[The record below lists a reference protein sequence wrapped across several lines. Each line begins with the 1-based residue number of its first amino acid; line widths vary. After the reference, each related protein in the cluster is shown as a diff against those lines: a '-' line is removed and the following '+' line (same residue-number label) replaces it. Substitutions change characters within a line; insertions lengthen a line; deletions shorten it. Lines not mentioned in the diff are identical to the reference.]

1 VAEVAKNLG
10 VRNVLEGSVRK
21 SGPRVRIAPQLIDAT
36 TGGRLWAERFD
47 RDMADIFAV
56 QPRGE
61 VRIER
66 KRSLGRA
73 NGLVIRPKT
82 GHTER
87 P

>member
-1 VAEVAKNLG
+1 M
-10 VRNVLEGSVRK
+10 RNVLEGSVRK
-21 SGPRVRIAPQLIDAT
+21 SGARVTLIDAT

-66 KRSLGRA
+66 KRSLGRVTA
-73 NGLVIRPKT
+73 SSQRRAQRQATPSA
-82 GHTER
+82 HSA
-87 P
+87 